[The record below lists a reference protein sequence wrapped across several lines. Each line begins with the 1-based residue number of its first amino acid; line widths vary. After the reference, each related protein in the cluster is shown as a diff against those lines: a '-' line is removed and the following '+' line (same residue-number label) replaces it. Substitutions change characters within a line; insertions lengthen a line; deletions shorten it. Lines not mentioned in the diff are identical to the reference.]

1 MSEVRTLSIPQ
12 RFCGPPRWANGG
24 FSCGSFAAGIDGAAE
39 VTLRKPIPLDQQI
52 LIEADGD
59 GYTAT
64 GDDGELLAEARPAAA
79 LDGLR
84 PPARPSIEEAAA
96 ASADSPFRGPDH
108 TYPGCFVCGPQ
119 HPDGLEIFVGPLER
133 GADDPEA
140 FADRFTI
147 DPALAEDDGNAGPGL
162 VWAALDC
169 PSFVPPFWA
178 YAPVLLGRLTAE
190 QLEPVPTGESLVAV
204 SWPLE
209 IEGRKLHSASAVLD
223 GDGQVLAR
231 ARALWI
237 QLRQPVAT

>member
-1 MSEVRTLSIPQ
+1 MSEVRTFSVPP
-12 RFCGPPRWANGG
+12 RFCGPPGWANGG
-24 FSCGSFAAGIDGAAE
+24 FSCGSFAAGIEGAAE
-39 VTLRKPIPLDQQI
+39 VTLRKPIPLDRQI

-84 PPARPSIEEAAA
+84 PPARPSVEEAAA
-96 ASADSPFRGPDH
+96 ASTDSPFRGPDH

-119 HPDGLEIFVGPLER
+119 HPHGLEIFVGPLER
-133 GADDPEA
+133 GPDDPEA
-140 FADRFTI
+140 YADRFTI
-147 DPALAEDDGNAGPGL
+147 EPGLAEEDGNAGPGL

-169 PSFVPPFWA
+169 PSYVPPFWSH
-178 YAPVLLGRLTAE
+178 APVLLGRLAAE
-190 QLEPVPTGESLVAV
+190 QLEPVPTGEPLVAV

-209 IEGRKLHSASAVLD
+209 IDGRKLHSASAVLD
-223 GDGQVLAR
+223 GDGQILAR

-237 QLRQPVAT
+237 QLRQPLAT